1 MRPKRCPQI
10 FPASAILWFL
20 TFPLSNP
27 KTQVKPLPS
36 RGLKSRGYLKVF
48 RQGAKQN
55 REVPD

>member
-1 MRPKRCPQI
+1 LVSDRR
-10 FPASAILWFL
+10 
-20 TFPLSNP
+20 FPLPNP